1 MKDKVR
7 YAVYAIL
14 AAMLLFQGAL
24 LAQSHYVLTNH
35 PDSTTHK
42 DFFDE
47 GDTLFM
53 TVYAPDLNYSQ
64 MEKMRWEI
72 KKSDYQEFK
81 GHFTNQNDGY
91 FTAAFDLANLTA
103 EGDWEWEAELED
115 RSGNHVKFK
124 TTFYYKTRTSDS
136 TKEFELEGR
145 IEKLGGD
152 SLVISGYVFWA
163 DSNTVVEGHDHMRL
177 TLADLK
183 VGDYVEVK
191 GYQLS
196 DGSYLARKIEL
207 KEMESHEARMEYKG
221 MIDSLGTDF
230 LWVNGEQF
238 WVNDQTQI
246 EGKDDQYYSFADLA
260 VGMYVEIKALQQA
273 DGSFLAEKIEVKKGN
288 EEEQHEMEF
297 KGIIDSLATNY
308 LIVDGVKFF
317 TDSQTEVYFDH
328 HQAGSLSDLAPG
340 QKVEIKAYVQA
351 DGSYLARKI
360 EIEDEQQKASKV
372 SFTGVIDSVGTD
384 FIMVFNYK
392 IFVDA
397 QTEIKDSKHIDLTLA
412 DLQKGQLV
420 KVKGYLQ
427 ADGSVLASKIK
438 LKSFYEEYVE
448 FKGYVDSL
456 GTDWIKV
463 NQVKFSVDSNTVVRD
478 DQHLDIT
485 LAQILPGQLVEIKAK
500 RLGDGSWLAVRIEV
514 KIEKAG
520 EMEISANIDSLG
532 ADFLVVGG
540 ITFQVNDS
548 TKVYDFHGNPILF
561 SELNQGQY
569 VEVKGYLQADGSYLA
584 VKIKLEDDPNMATYS
599 GQLNG
604 LGASKL
610 VVAGREVQVSASTTV
625 LDENYQPVDLNSLTL
640 GTEVTVWALTGTD
653 LTQEAVQVKVGT
665 VASVTAISN
674 EPVVEVPGGFELK
687 QNYPNPFN
695 PATTIP
701 FTIEG
706 NQFQR
711 VSLEVYNLLGQ
722 KVKTIYSGI
731 LSAGTYRFQW
741 NGTNDYGQ
749 AVSSGVYFYKL
760 TVEQTSRVK
769 QMILLR

>member
-7 YAVYAIL
+7 YAVYVIL
-14 AAMLLFQGAL
+14 AAMMLFQGAL
-24 LAQSHYVLTNH
+24 LAQSHYWLTNH
-35 PDSTTHK
+35 PDSTTNK

-47 GDTLFM
+47 GDTLYM

-72 KKSDYQEFK
+72 KKSDQHEFR
-81 GHFTNQNDGY
+81 GHFTNQNDGN
-91 FTAAFDLANLTA
+91 FTASFDLANLTA

-115 RSGNHVKFK
+115 NAGNKVKFK
-124 TTFYYKTRTSDS
+124 TTFFYKSRTSDS
-136 TKEFELEGR
+136 TKEFELKGM
-145 IEKLGGD
+145 IEALGGD
-152 SLVISGYVFWA
+152 SLVVSGYVFWT
-163 DSNTVVEGHDHMRL
+163 DSNTVVEGHDHMKL
-177 TLADLK
+177 TLADIK
-183 VGDYVEVK
+183 VGDYVEIK

-207 KEMESHEARMEYKG
+207 KEMEEHEARVEYKG
-221 MIDSLGTDF
+221 MIDSLGSDY

-238 WVNDQTQI
+238 WVTDQTQI
-246 EGKDDQYYSFADLA
+246 EGKDDQYLYFSDLA
-260 VGMYVEIKALQQA
+260 VGMYVEIKAQQQA
-273 DGSFLAEKIEVKKGN
+273 DGSFLAEKIEVKKGS
-288 EEEQHEMEF
+288 EEEKHELEF
-297 KGIIDSLATNY
+297 KGVIDSLGTDY
-308 LIVDGVKFF
+308 LIVNGVQFF
-317 TDSQTEVYFDH
+317 TDAQTEVYLDH
-328 HQAGSLSDLAPG
+328 EQKGSLSDLATG
-340 QKVEIKAYVQA
+340 QQVEIKAYVQA

-360 EIEDEQQKASKV
+360 EVEDEQQKASKV
-372 SFTGVIDSVGTD
+372 SFTGVIDSVGAD
-384 FIMVFNYK
+384 FIMVFNYQ
-392 IFVDA
+392 IYVDA
-397 QTEIKDSKHIDLTLA
+397 QTEIKDSKHIELTLA

-427 ADGSVLASKIK
+427 ADGTVLASKIK

-456 GTDWIKV
+456 GTDWLTV
-463 NQVKFSVDSNTVVRD
+463 NQVRFLVDSNTVIRD
-478 DQHLDIT
+478 EQHLAIT
-485 LAQILPGQLVEIKAK
+485 LDQILPGLQVEVKAR
-500 RLGDGSWLAVRIEV
+500 RLADGSWLAIKIEV
-514 KIEKAG
+514 KVEKAG

-532 ADFLVVGG
+532 TNFLIVGGVTFLVD
-540 ITFQVNDS
+540 DS

-561 SELNQGQY
+561 SDLNQGQY

-584 VKIKLEDDPNMATYS
+584 TKIKLEDDPNMATYS

-610 VVAGREVQVSASTTV
+610 VVAGREVQVNASTTV

-640 GTEVTVWALTGTD
+640 GTEVTVWALTGTN

-674 EPVVEVPGGFELK
+674 EPLAEVPAGFELQ

-701 FTIEG
+701 FTIQG
-706 NQFQR
+706 NQFQH
-711 VSLEVYNLLGQ
+711 VNLEVYNLLGQ